1 MKTSLV
7 RLKLRTERDN
17 LQTASATD
25 DFSTMET
32 TLSSLSVNGLI
43 LILLPFS
50 FSTSPVKRGRLL
62 YPISICP
69 TDNSLPIDKRIA
81 CHVAKQNVTDH
92 YSTPVE
98 RIVQL
103 YSRASTGHV
112 QIMKTGLDALGQ
124 DGSIYARLVLESDNF
139 GRIKIKREKTNRYIC
154 LSKKGDL
161 VTRVK
166 KQKFAA
172 MRRCIFKEEMTSDG
186 YFQYKSARY
195 PQWYIGFSKGGRPRH
210 GSRSAK
216 RPIYRHFTIRNTPDR
231 RHTRRVARIKRII
244 IKWLRKRLRRA

>member
-1 MKTSLV
+1 
-7 RLKLRTERDN
+7 
-17 LQTASATD
+17 
-25 DFSTMET
+25 MET
-32 TLSSLSVNGLI
+32 TLSSLCVSGLI
-43 LILLPFS
+43 LILVPFG
-50 FSTSPVKRGRLL
+50 FSTSPIKRGRLS
-62 YPISICP
+62 YPSSSSICP
-69 TDNSLPIDKRIA
+69 TDHSVPIADRIA

-124 DGSIYARLVLESDNF
+124 DGSAYARLVLESDNF

-161 VTRVK
+161 VIRVK

-172 MRRCIFKEEMTSDG
+172 MRRCIFKEEMTGDG
-186 YFQYKSARY
+186 YFQYRSVRY

-210 GSRSAK
+210 GSKSAK
-216 RPIYRHFTIRNTPDR
+216 RAIYRHFTIRNTPDR
-231 RHTRRVARIKRII
+231 RRHTRREARIKRI
-244 IKWLRKRLRRA
+244 IKWLRKRLRKA